1 MRIAFWMASLLIAV
15 VGTLVVG
22 PGVTGLLGVTDPFQS
37 KTIDR
42 SQPALLVSV
51 QELSEYHAA
60 VGHFQ
65 VIVDDEQ
72 DVSWV
77 PGFIAGERS
86 LFVANGTVNAFVDLS
101 GLTEGDL
108 TLSEDGTSVK
118 VRLPEA
124 ELDKP
129 NLDLDQERTYLFSQK
144 RGVID
149 RVGDAISSQNQSDL
163 YQLAEQKLESAAE
176 ESELAQQA
184 EENTKAMLIGMFS
197 SLDLEVTFLD
207 DHSIE

>member
-1 MRIAFWMASLLIAV
+1 
-15 VGTLVVG
+15 
-22 PGVTGLLGVTDPFQS
+22 VTGLLGITPPFQT
-37 KTIDR
+37 KKIDR

-51 QELSEYHAA
+51 QELSQYHAA
-60 VGHFQ
+60 VGNFQ
-65 VIVDDEQ
+65 VVIDDEQ

-108 TLSEDGTSVK
+108 ALSEDGTSVK

-129 NLDLDQERTYLFSQK
+129 NLDQERTYLFSQE

-149 RVGDAISSQNQSDL
+149 RVGDAISSQDQSEL
-163 YQLAEQKLESAAE
+163 YQLAEEKLESAAE

-207 DHSIE
+207 DDSNE